1 MQSRQEASK
10 ELKKRGYKKDDE
22 PGIWISPEGSKLA
35 WWVALRREDIKFDS
49 KTWGAEMTLVKEK
62 WKEKKRLAKERKKE
76 ALEIYSDERLTEF
89 AEGEAELDSHL
100 KLTQ

>member
-76 ALEIYSDERLTEF
+76 ALEIYSDER
-89 AEGEAELDSHL
+89 
-100 KLTQ
+100 